1 MILTATQIDLDIII
15 PSEVSQTNIIWNCLY
30 VDSFRKRDTNELI
43 HTKQNKPKDMENNL
57 IVTKGEK
64 QGE

>member
-1 MILTATQIDLDIII
+1 MDLDSVI
-15 PSEVSQTNIIWNCLY
+15 PSEVSHINIISYCLY
-30 VDSFRKRDTNELI
+30 VDSCKKKIQMNL

>member
-1 MILTATQIDLDIII
+1 MLILLKKEILTNL
-15 PSEVSQTNIIWNCLY
+15 
-30 VDSFRKRDTNELI
+30 

-57 IVTKGEK
+57 IVIKGEK

>member
-1 MILTATQIDLDIII
+1 MLILLKKEILTNL
-15 PSEVSQTNIIWNCLY
+15 
-30 VDSFRKRDTNELI
+30 